1 MEFSIESFLV
11 GVGIGSLALIGYLLK
26 TAFFRVDE
34 GHLAVL
40 TRFGRALAEGSSL
53 RLAGPGGHWKWP
65 WDQVITFSVMERVLD
80 LTGEDGGQS
89 AMASDGTLLRLD
101 SKIRFRP
108 LAERAYSYLFEL
120 KNPMQHVRD
129 TFICII
135 RNEIANFGPASAA
148 NKEDDILGSYH
159 LIRRDR
165 YRLNE
170 HVDKACQAQL
180 GAAHGIQFCGVD
192 LIDIVPP
199 QELETSLNGIQ
210 NAKAE
215 AETLYAKA
223 EADSRQRLAAA
234 ERYVGIQ
241 KTRAEA
247 SAVELAKVAEV
258 ITELV
263 NDGNIDQFLD
273 HKKTE
278 LFGNS
283 RIVFQ
288 QRQVR

>member
-1 MEFSIESFLV
+1 MEFSMESFLMGAGFGGFA
-11 GVGIGSLALIGYLLK
+11 GVIYLLNA
-26 TAFFRVDE
+26 AFFRVEE
-34 GHLAVL
+34 GHKAAL
-40 TRFGRALAEGSSL
+40 TRFGRALKVGSSL
-53 RLAGPGGHWKWP
+53 RLFGPGGHWKWP
-65 WDQVITFSVMERVLD
+65 WDKVITFSVMERVID

-89 AMASDGTLLRLD
+89 AMAGDGTLLRLD

-108 LAERAYSYLFEL
+108 LAEKAYSFLFEL
-120 KNPMQHVRD
+120 KNPMQHIRG
-129 TFICII
+129 TFVCII
-135 RNEIANFGPASAA
+135 RNEIANFGPA
-148 NKEDDILGSYH
+148 DDAEKSDEILGAYH

-170 HVDKACQAQL
+170 QVDRACLAQL

-199 QELETSLNGIQ
+199 HELETALNGIQ
-210 NAKAE
+210 NARAE

-223 EADSRQRLAAA
+223 EADSRRRLAAA

-247 SAVELAKVAEV
+247 STAELAKVAEV
-258 ITELV
+258 ISDLV
-263 NDGNIDQFLD
+263 TDGNIDNFID
-273 HKKTE
+273 HKRTE

-283 RIVFQ
+283 RIIFQ